1 MTYFSTSFALSSDSD
16 MPLSISRFPHNSP
29 SRKLTKEL
37 LNLDLGYSV
46 LNSEML
52 RQGIGFT
59 LDSLD
64 TEHKK
69 DQLIAESRMDS
80 FNRHDRGNE
89 WSEEFY
95 SHEDDDDFHLGAE
108 EPLPTPQPLGKNDL
122 NGIIFLF

>member
-1 MTYFSTSFALSSDSD
+1 MQRKSKLPYNQNYLLSVAIIIVTYLSTSFALSSDSD
-16 MPLSISRFPHNSP
+16 MPLSISRSPHNSP

-64 TEHKK
+64 KDHKK
-69 DQLIAESRMDS
+69 DQPTFIDIRFDLRLLFPSLIK
-80 FNRHDRGNE
+80 
-89 WSEEFY
+89 
-95 SHEDDDDFHLGAE
+95 
-108 EPLPTPQPLGKNDL
+108 PV
-122 NGIIFLF
+122 